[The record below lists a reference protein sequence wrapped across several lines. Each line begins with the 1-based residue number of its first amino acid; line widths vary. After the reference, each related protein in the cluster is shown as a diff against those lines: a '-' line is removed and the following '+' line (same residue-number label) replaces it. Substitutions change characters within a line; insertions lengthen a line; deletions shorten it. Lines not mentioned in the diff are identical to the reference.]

1 MTFAKEFFE
10 SVHRSNLSCHL
21 EVLSLQGKRY
31 VPRPEWRA
39 IDEHIYR
46 ISIATLERDDAPDP
60 ADGGFKVSTETTVV
74 EE

>member
-1 MTFAKEFFE
+1 M
-10 SVHRSNLSCHL
+10 
-21 EVLSLQGKRY
+21 
-31 VPRPEWRA
+31 PRPEWRA